1 MEPRWDAAGLA
12 AAAAVAGASGDPWQ
26 RCDGQALYRAFQG
39 AAKWLAAHAADV
51 NALNVFPVPDGDTG
65 TNMMLTME
73 SALKEV
79 ESQPLDT
86 AGEVAAALSH
96 GALMGARGNSG
107 VILSQII
114 RGMARTLEGCVTF
127 DGPKLADALQGAAQ
141 TAYRAVSKPVEGT
154 ILTVMK
160 DSAEA
165 ASRAARRDPAL
176 LHVLGEAVKEAWAAV
191 ERTPTL
197 LAILREAGVVD
208 AGGQGLAVLLEGML
222 HFFTGELEQ
231 RLQEARVPFPEE
243 MAFVDVHGDE
253 EFGYCTNFIV
263 WGQDLQ
269 VEAIREHISRLGRSA
284 VVAGDEHWVKVHVHT
299 EHPGTILDYAVGL
312 GSLRQIEITNMDE
325 QRANLRTRRPGA
337 PAPAPPIVPPE
348 TPPHPIMVIA
358 VSPGEGFDK
367 VLRSMG
373 AAAIIPGGQ
382 TMNPSAE
389 QLLQA
394 IQSLPCNQVIVL
406 PNNSNVVMTARQ
418 AAALAGKEVRV
429 VPTDTVPQGVAA
441 LIAFNYAADLEA
453 NAAAMEQSAAA
464 IQTAEVTYA
473 IRDVSMNG
481 LRVKEGQIIGLLN
494 GMLEVAGE
502 EEAAVIDELLA
513 RMGAAELELITIYYG
528 QDVTAEEA
536 ERTAERVR
544 QNYPD
549 QEVELVY
556 GGQPYYRYILS
567 SE

>member
-1 MEPRWDAAGLA
+1 MERGFDAASL
-12 AAAAVAGASGDPWQ
+12 AAVAAGARAPSGPLQ
-26 RCDGQALYRAFQG
+26 RCDGQTLYRAFQG

-79 ESQPLDT
+79 ESRPLDT

-114 RGMARTLEGCVTF
+114 RGMARALEGSVTF
-127 DGPKLADALQGAAQ
+127 DGPKLADALQGATQ

-165 ASRAARRDPAL
+165 AARAARRDPGL
-176 LHVLGEAVKEAWAAV
+176 LNVLGEAVKEAWASV

-208 AGGQGLAVLLEGML
+208 AGGQGLAVLFQGML
-222 HFFTGELEQ
+222 YFFNGELEQ
-231 RLQEARVPFPEE
+231 RLVGSRVPFPEE

-253 EFGYCTNFIV
+253 EFGYCTNFIL

-269 VEAIREHISRLGRSA
+269 VEAIREHISRLGSSA

-325 QRANLRTRRPGA
+325 QRANLRTRQAGA
-337 PAPAPPIVPPE
+337 PALPAVPLE
-348 TPPHPIMVIA
+348 TPARPIMVIA

-373 AAAIIPGGQ
+373 AAAIVPGGQ

-406 PNNSNVVMTARQ
+406 PNNGNVVMTARQ
-418 AAALAGKEVRV
+418 AAALAGKEVCV
-429 VPTDTVPQGVAA
+429 VPTETVPQGVSA
-441 LIAFNYAADLEA
+441 LIAFNYEADLET

-473 IRDVSMNG
+473 IRDVSLNG
-481 LRVKEGQIIGLLN
+481 LHVKEGQIIGLLN
-494 GMLEVAGE
+494 GVLEVSGE
-502 EEAAVIDELLA
+502 DEAAVIDEILE
-513 RMGAAELELITIYYG
+513 RMGAADLELVTVYYG
-528 QDVTAEEA
+528 QDVTTEEA
-536 ERTAERVR
+536 ERTAERIR
-544 QNYPD
+544 RNYPD

-567 SE
+567 AE